1 MKGPHFTRIY
11 RETLCALLS
20 AGDIAVMKIDMART
34 VKYTLEVKVEVRKEL
49 IVEALH
55 EEEE

>member
-1 MKGPHFTRIY
+1 M
-11 RETLCALLS
+11 LS